1 MKVFEEMNFNDILST
16 SWGGAGAT
24 AECIEVKGKGE
35 EFCDMIE
42 ELYPDGIE
50 RTKLNDIMWFDSD
63 WIFETLGISEDEEEE
78 EEESE
83 DDENA

>member
-1 MKVFEEMNFNDILST
+1 MKVFEEMDFNDILST

-35 EFCDMIE
+35 EFCNLIE
-42 ELYPDGIE
+42 ECYPDGIE
-50 RTKLNDIMWFDSD
+50 RTELNDILWFEED
-63 WIFETLGISEDEEEE
+63 WIYEMLGMKDDKDEE
-78 EEESE
+78 SG